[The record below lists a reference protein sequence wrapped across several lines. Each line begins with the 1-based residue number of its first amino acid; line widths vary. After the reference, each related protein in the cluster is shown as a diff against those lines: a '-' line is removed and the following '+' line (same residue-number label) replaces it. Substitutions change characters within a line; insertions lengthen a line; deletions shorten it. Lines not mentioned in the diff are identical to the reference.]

1 MTKKLCAEGAGILA
15 WAVRGCLEYQ
25 KDGLKPPILVAEAT
39 AEYREESDV
48 LNDFLHDACI
58 TAPGQFTPAHLLYM
72 AYANWAGGQGLTQKE
87 TLSSRTFGM
96 LIKRRFSFKRIP
108 KGNVY
113 WGIGLAA
120 EENAEQTN
128 PLDDPSVMKAF
139 NEPSA
144 KYEATTMEDADWGN
158 SA

>member
-25 KDGLKPPILVAEAT
+25 KNGLKPPKLVAEAT

-48 LNDFLHDACI
+48 LNDFLHDACV
-58 TAPGQFTPAHLLYM
+58 TGPDQFIPAHLLHM
-72 AYANWAGGQGLTQKE
+72 AYATWASGQGLTQKE
-87 TLSSRTFGM
+87 TLTNKTFGM
-96 LIKRRFSFKRIP
+96 LIKRRFNFKRTP

-113 WGIGLAA
+113 WGIGLVADQ
-120 EENAEQTN
+120 NVEQAN

-139 NEPSA
+139 SEPSA
-144 KYEATTMEDADWGN
+144 KHEATTMEAADWGT